1 MYQCGQSNDSFENAC
16 IMGKIVLK
24 WIRFMRPYDAEKRGQ
39 RFQKRRLSYVRT
51 FQVE

>member
-1 MYQCGQSNDSFENAC
+1 MYRCGQSNDSFENAC

-24 WIRFMRPYDAEKRGQ
+24 WIRFMRLYDAEKRGQ